1 MASATSIYDF
11 SAPKPFGKETL
22 HMSELKGKVVL
33 IVNVASKFVTPPS
46 PFFPLAGSGRDITT
60 ANTGRPDAVLPRNTK
75 ASKLCTKNMPTK
87 A

>member
-33 IVNVASKFVTPPS
+33 IVNVASKSVTHFS
-46 PFFPLAGSGRDITT
+46 LWRGRDITT